1 MGCRVGY
8 QCSKTRLMV
17 PRWRSGRQLQT
28 RIKGNWSPPWLPFPS
43 LRGSYREW
51 GPPEEVVGG
60 ARKSEFGGGLGEQE
74 RDPLSQ
80 DRGTQTLFLPLE
92 YIPSL
97 GYTESEEEAGR
108 RQGRGHCF
116 LASLVGRAACSPL
129 FSAVP
134 PPPRPNPIWLLS
146 VLRKPRPPFP
156 LWKWLSPKR
165 AVN

>member
-116 LASLVGRAACSPL
+116 LASLVGRASCSPL

-134 PPPRPNPIWLLS
+134 PPPAPIQS
-146 VLRKPRPPFP
+146 GC
-156 LWKWLSPKR
+156 
-165 AVN
+165 